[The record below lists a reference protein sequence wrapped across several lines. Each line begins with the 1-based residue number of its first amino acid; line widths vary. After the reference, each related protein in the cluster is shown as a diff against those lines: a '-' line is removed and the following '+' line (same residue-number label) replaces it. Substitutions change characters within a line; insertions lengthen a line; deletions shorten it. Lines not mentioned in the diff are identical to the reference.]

1 MDHWPRPLRSCEIK
15 WITNLDANG
24 SMSNRDGLVD
34 HSKLVVVIRVKQEND
49 QVFLDLSQVTAKLFA
64 SHGKLFEAHG
74 NS

>member
-1 MDHWPRPLRSCEIK
+1 
-15 WITNLDANG
+15 
-24 SMSNRDGLVD
+24 MSNRDGLVD